1 MSFLAALDTRTAS
14 HLSGKSHL
22 PEVVSPPVENI
33 HSNGAVDAGVH
44 STDACSSN
52 PFQNDPLTWL
62 SSRIES
68 DQGREFCN
76 QLVNYWIQA
85 QNNKCIPPSIQDST
99 NVGSTEEVA

>member
-22 PEVVSPPVENI
+22 PEVASPPVENI

-44 STDACSSN
+44 STDACSSI

-68 DQGREFCN
+68 DQGGEF
-76 QLVNYWIQA
+76 WIQA
-85 QNNKCIPPSIQDST
+85 QNNKCITPSIQDST
-99 NVGSTEEVA
+99 NVGSTEELA